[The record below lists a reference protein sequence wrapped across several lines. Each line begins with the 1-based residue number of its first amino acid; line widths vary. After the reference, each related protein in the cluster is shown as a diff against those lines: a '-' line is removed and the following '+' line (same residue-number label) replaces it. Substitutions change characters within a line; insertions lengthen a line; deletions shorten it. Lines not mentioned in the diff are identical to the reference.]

1 MIEITTNQAAFDD
14 QLQQLQRRLGN
25 LRPVFQDLGA
35 VLENKVRD
43 RRESMT
49 DPNGLRWAE
58 WSEWTRATYPQDGR
72 GKLLDRTGA
81 MWDRTGP
88 QWDVRG
94 MMSDLQLRVGFDKDY
109 STYHEF
115 GTRTMPRRGLMFA
128 DPEKGQLGAEDEQAI
143 DDLLQDWL
151 NGLFD

>member
-25 LRPVFQDLGA
+25 LRPVFQDVGA

-81 MWDRTGP
+81 MWDKPGGP
-88 QWDVRG
+88 IW
-94 MMSDLQLRVGFDKDY
+94 QLTADGVRVGFDKGY
-109 STYHEF
+109 ATWHEL
-115 GTRTMPRRGLMFA
+115 GTKNMPRRGLLFA
-128 DPEKGQLGAEDEQAI
+128 DPDSGTLGADDEAAVL
-143 DDLLQDWL
+143 DVLEKWL
-151 NGLFD
+151 SGALG